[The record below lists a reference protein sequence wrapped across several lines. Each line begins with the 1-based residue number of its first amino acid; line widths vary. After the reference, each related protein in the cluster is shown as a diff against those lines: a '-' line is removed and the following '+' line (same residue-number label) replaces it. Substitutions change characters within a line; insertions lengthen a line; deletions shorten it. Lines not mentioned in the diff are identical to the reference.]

1 MEISR
6 EKYVIDMLSTILK
19 LQIDPYTQGMH
30 VVGRVSMKHKA
41 TMMDQNDP
49 KSIDQETV

>member
-6 EKYVIDMLSTILK
+6 GKYQLSIAFHDLN
-19 LQIDPYTQGMH
+19 PYTQGMH